1 MYLSNMVRS
10 EGDPK
15 IVRSGPSSLGS
26 ADRLAR
32 TLGWFSIGL
41 GLFEILA
48 PGYLARSL
56 GMRGREALIR
66 AYGARELSS
75 GVLSLSV
82 DKSVGLWSR
91 VAGDGLDV
99 LTLLGALRSRN
110 PKRGN
115 VSVALAMVAGVT
127 LLDVLAAQAAGA
139 RHVRRESRPHLY
151 ADRTGFPKGRPGKLG
166 GAQFERSRRSG
177 VLA

>member
-10 EGDPK
+10 ERDPK
-15 IVRSGPSSLGS
+15 IVRSGPSSVGS

-82 DKSVGLWSR
+82 DKTVGLWSR

-99 LTLLGALRSRN
+99 VTLLGALRLRN

-115 VSVALAMVAGVT
+115 VTAALAMVAGVT
-127 LLDVLAAQAAGA
+127 LIDLLAAQAAGA
-139 RHVRRESRPHLY
+139 RHVRRENRPDVY
-151 ADRTGFPKGRPGKLG
+151 ADRTGFPKGRPGKLS
-166 GAQFERSRRSG
+166 ATQFERSRKSG
-177 VLA
+177 VLP